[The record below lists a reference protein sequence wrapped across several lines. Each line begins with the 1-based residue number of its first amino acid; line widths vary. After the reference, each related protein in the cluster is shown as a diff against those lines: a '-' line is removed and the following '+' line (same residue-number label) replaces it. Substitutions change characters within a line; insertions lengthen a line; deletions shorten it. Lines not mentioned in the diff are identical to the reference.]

1 MSNLT
6 VEVFDTKNIVE
17 IETTVGNILNNLEI
31 ETSSDRSVEVV
42 SGSTVGFISASDIL
56 GLDEY
61 LSNFIDEYEIDC
73 GSP

>member
-1 MSNLT
+1 LSNLT

-42 SGSTVGFISASDIL
+42 SGSTVGFISVSDIL
-56 GLDEY
+56 GLDDY
-61 LSNFIDEYEIDC
+61 LSSFIDSYEIDC